1 MWGPISFC
9 EVLDVAF
16 LLFHLSGSNN
26 KSLWLSEAIKKVSAS
41 LSVRKLLK
49 AFLVPHTPSDS
60 YFCTDLRVSVFLVRR
75 HAPSNESVF
84 VLF

>member
-49 AFLVPHTPSDS
+49 AFLVPHTHLQTATSA
-60 YFCTDLRVSVFLVRR
+60 LI
-75 HAPSNESVF
+75 
-84 VLF
+84 